1 MVRAT
6 RYTLTL
12 MLLFVLGCA
21 ANVPAS
27 KDEAF
32 THAVEAVRRDSYVKG
47 ARSAWHFI
55 DAADPDDPRYD
66 RGLRLLARSAEG
78 MGLEW
83 AAGMI
88 YRQIASVRRNMELV
102 PDSLRGLERIIQSGI
117 YDEDTFITSF
127 LAGEEFGDLPEDVR
141 AFVDYMQGWDLA
153 RRGADKWA
161 EVRFSKL
168 PPDSIYAADA
178 EFVRIVRMVADGDF
192 PSAIARLER
201 LRKAENI
208 SEKLAREVERTL
220 ARLAFEEE
228 RYEDAL
234 RHFETLKELAP
245 DDPEILLEMA
255 WTHFYLGDSRKT
267 LGLLIALDAPV
278 HQDFISPERFL
289 LKALALRRLCQFG
302 AARYAAVSL
311 ERRYGGSLHKLSA
324 GDLPKD
330 IPEMRTAARLRG
342 LARKNT
348 FFLDSLQHQMAI
360 LVSRR
365 EDLGKGLSDY
375 LENLY
380 TRGIEEGKRREEE
393 LIGRELEELTE
404 ELLSSQEGVRLIV
417 HELGVSLLRGRRR
430 PPGALEKPAVEVPIT
445 GDRVFYPFWGEY
457 WTDEMDD
464 LNVIAEDRCI
474 D

>member
-6 RYTLTL
+6 RHTLIL
-12 MLLFVLGCA
+12 PLLFVLGCA
-21 ANVPAS
+21 ASVPAS

-32 THAVEAVRRDSYVKG
+32 SYAVEAVRRDSYVKG
-47 ARSAWHFI
+47 AKAAWHFI

-78 MGLEW
+78 MGLGW

-102 PDSLRGLERIIQSGI
+102 PDALRGLERIIESGV
-117 YDEDTFITSF
+117 YDDDTFVTSF

-141 AFVDYMQGWDLA
+141 AFIDYVQGWDLA
-153 RRGADKWA
+153 RRGAGKWA

-168 PPDSIYAADA
+168 PSDSTYAAAA
-178 EFVRIVRMVADGDF
+178 EYVRIVQLVADGDF
-192 PSAIARLER
+192 ASAIDRLEK
-201 LRKAENI
+201 LRNAENI
-208 SEKLAREVERTL
+208 SPNLAREVERTL

-228 RYEDAL
+228 RYKDAL
-234 RHFETLKELAP
+234 AHFETLRELAP

-302 AARYAAVSL
+302 AARYAAVNL
-311 ERRYGGSLHKLSA
+311 ERRYGESLTKLRA

-330 IPEMRTAARLRG
+330 IPELRRAARLRG
-342 LARKNT
+342 LARPNT
-348 FFLDSLQHQMAI
+348 YFLDSLNHQMAI
-360 LVSRR
+360 LVSLR
-365 EDLGKGLSDY
+365 EALGKGLSGY
-375 LENLY
+375 LANLY
-380 TRGIEEGKRREEE
+380 ARGIEEGQRREEE
-393 LIGRELEELTE
+393 LIGRELDELTE
-404 ELLSSQEGVRLIV
+404 EMLSSQEGVRLIV

-430 PPGALEKPAVEVPIT
+430 PPGALEKPAVEVTIK